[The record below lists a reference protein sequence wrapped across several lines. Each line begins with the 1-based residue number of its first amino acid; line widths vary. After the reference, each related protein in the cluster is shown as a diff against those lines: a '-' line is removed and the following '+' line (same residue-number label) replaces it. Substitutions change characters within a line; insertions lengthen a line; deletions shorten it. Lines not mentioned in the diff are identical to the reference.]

1 MKRIALL
8 LALVLCFSCF
18 AGFAGFAVN
27 AEEAAPSQEI
37 QFVTVPMRATVSI
50 LYAISA
56 EGYDSLDGLKLVV
69 DKNGTISEVAPA
81 GTATVNGMYC
91 IIFQYDGLSAAEMDL
106 AVSASVDYNGQ
117 AGESVDYSVKT
128 FAYAYSAAGGKY
140 VSLVE
145 AMLKYGAAVKAM
157 QDAKAAA

>member
-1 MKRIALL
+1 MKKIALL

-18 AGFAGFAVN
+18 AGFGVA

-106 AVSASVDYNGQ
+106 AVSAYVDYNGQ
-117 AGESVDYSVKT
+117 CGEAVEYSVSA
-128 FAYAYSAAGGKY
+128 FAEDYAEQGGKY

-145 AMLKYGAAVKAM
+145 AMLRYGAAVKAM
-157 QDAKAAA
+157 EDAKNAA